1 MLIVLLMLITMLLPA
16 YNAIGDAYGEA
27 SPVTCVVITNKVESE
42 LKLNYT
48 VAVNP
53 PYAKVIPG
61 SVITFDVIV
70 LSKDKENAKDVISL
84 DIVGLPEGISS
95 VFDPVRG
102 TPDFISK
109 LTISVDEMICPGT
122 YAPTII
128 AQNTNLQLAD
138 FKLEVASVGSVRNAL
153 ESEIAELSSKI
164 DDLEQTIKEIRSETA
179 RVNDSGFA
187 GYIVVLL
194 VAVIGSFLLGAFAL
208 FVLLRHSTKNPRP
221 AGTEVRLQEMI
232 DSLKQLIGTRKQTEE
247 TEIKNEA
254 GQVTRKEES
263 TTVEPKVGD
272 VWYAYC
278 PTCGLRTEHGRDYE
292 GAFCARCNTRST

>member
-1 MLIVLLMLITMLLPA
+1 M
-16 YNAIGDAYGEA
+16 
-27 SPVTCVVITNKVESE
+27 
-42 LKLNYT
+42 
-48 VAVNP
+48 
-53 PYAKVIPG
+53 
-61 SVITFDVIV
+61 
-70 LSKDKENAKDVISL
+70 
-84 DIVGLPEGISS
+84 
-95 VFDPVRG
+95 
-102 TPDFISK
+102 
-109 LTISVDEMICPGT
+109 
-122 YAPTII
+122 
-128 AQNTNLQLAD
+128 
-138 FKLEVASVGSVRNAL
+138 RNAL

-164 DDLEQTIKEIRSETA
+164 DELEQAIREIRSETA

-187 GYIVVLL
+187 GYIAVLL

-208 FVLLRHSTKNPRP
+208 FVLLRHSTKNPKP

-232 DSLKQLIGTRKQTEE
+232 DSLKQLIETRKQTEE